1 MKFLKIENRIFE
13 FIFSNII
20 KWHLIYDQY
29 RYFLNENE
37 INSWAI
43 DDNKYFQEKL
53 SSLFEYGNSDE
64 EFSELRTFDLYCGTI
79 GQDINNLLRGEVY
92 NLKIEYLREFICELE
107 SSLNKFKVSENVI
120 SIRRMPSKFID
131 SRYRKG
137 NTFIERGFLS
147 TSMNLSY
154 REDINAGS
162 TLLENEALL
171 LIKISKGT
179 CAAYIEEAIPEHR
192 QRKEYELLLQKDLA
206 FYIEKNI
213 KILSNRVIILRVCNP
228 R

>member
-20 KWHLIYDQY
+20 KWYLISDQY
-29 RYFLNENE
+29 RYFLNEDK
-37 INSWAI
+37 ISSWAI
-43 DDNKYFQEKL
+43 NDNEYFQKKIL
-53 SSLFEYGNSDE
+53 SLFEFRDSDE
-64 EFSELRTFDLYCGTI
+64 ESSELKTFDLYCGTI
-79 GQDINNLLRGEVY
+79 GQDINNLLRGEAY
-92 NLKIEYLREFICELE
+92 NLKNEYLREFICELE
-107 SSLNKFKVSENVI
+107 NSLNKFKVCENVI

-154 REDINAGS
+154 REDINAGR
-162 TLLENEALL
+162 TLLKNEALL
-171 LIKISKGT
+171 LIKIPKGT
-179 CAAYIEEAIPEHR
+179 CAAYIEEAIPEYR
-192 QRKEYELLLQKDLA
+192 QRKEYELLLQKYLA

-213 KILSNRVIILRVCNP
+213 KILSNRVIIMRVCNP
-228 R
+228 C